1 MLWRATPVQQ
11 FPARDEVHDL
21 AAGSRGFAEGLPP
34 SGRRGPEVPLTDTV
48 SLSPRISVI
57 LHAAGPRGPP
67 RGTFSP
73 YACVSPDIPHPT
85 RTRSCERILH
95 ATSQGPSWG
104 PRGPSHSFP
113 RGLRTARDAG
123 GSSSRKRGPH
133 PGAEPRRRGRLRAL
147 GSSVAPAQ

>member
-57 LHAAGPRGPP
+57 LHAAGPGGRQEAPFLHTLVFLLTFLTPQGRALAKEFCTP
-67 RGTFSP
+67 R
-73 YACVSPDIPHPT
+73 V
-85 RTRSCERILH
+85 R
-95 ATSQGPSWG
+95 G
-104 PRGPSHSFP
+104 PRGV
-113 RGLRTARDAG
+113 
-123 GSSSRKRGPH
+123 
-133 PGAEPRRRGRLRAL
+133 PGALPTPSLEA
-147 GSSVAPAQ
+147 